1 MLWHHFKGGIA
12 LMLKRDVAKLALS
25 LVLYTNQQKAYRN
38 LALRFDVFGFSSFAL
53 MLWHHFKGGIA
64 LMLNRDV
71 AALVVNFVFCPEV
84 LQEVQ

>member
-1 MLWHHFKGGIA
+1 
-12 LMLKRDVAKLALS
+12 
-25 LVLYTNQQKAYRN
+25 
-38 LALRFDVFGFSSFAL
+38 